1 MAILEILEAPH
12 PILAQ
17 NARPVRPDE
26 FGPDLERLLSDMAE
40 TMYAAPGVGLA
51 APQVGDL
58 RRLVVCDPGAGEE
71 DEGRTLYLMVNPV
84 IVQRSKEMIEGDE
97 QCLSVPE
104 IVVRVKRHFQ
114 ITLEWLDPKGNPR
127 SESFEDWPAIVLQHE
142 LDHLQ
147 GSTLY
152 DRASSLKRSR
162 YLRTRKKAMAAELA
176 R

>member
-12 PILAQ
+12 PILSQ
-17 NARPVRPDE
+17 SARPVRPDE
-26 FGPDLERLLSDMAE
+26 LGPALQQRLSDMAE

-58 RRLVVCDPGAGEE
+58 RRMVVCDPGAGEE

-84 IVQRSKEMIEGDE
+84 IVERSKELIEGDE

-104 IVVRVKRHFQ
+104 IVVRVKRHFR
-114 ITLEWLDPKGNPR
+114 ITMEWLDPLGDPQR
-127 SESFEDWPAIVLQHE
+127 ASFEDWAAIVLQHE

-162 YLRTRKKAMAAELA
+162 YLRSRKKALA
-176 R
+176 TEYAR